1 MVMNKKSLNQDHSS
15 AWIAQTWLSFVIS
28 ISATAVGIMYLPVD
42 GWIKGFMGMGLTFTV
57 GSTISLT
64 KTQRDIHEGKK
75 LTSKI
80 EEARVERILTEHDNL
95 K

>member
-1 MVMNKKSLNQDHSS
+1 MVSKKSLNQDHSS
-15 AWIAQTWLSFVIS
+15 AWIAQTWMSFIIS
-28 ISATAVGIMYLPVD
+28 IAATSMGILYLPVD

-64 KTQRDIHEGKK
+64 KTQRDIYEAKK

-80 EEARVERILTEHDNL
+80 ESARVERILTEHDNL